1 MQAPLTN
8 RWRIRFFPI
17 DSWLT
22 IDSQE
27 SLQVDLTQLFIND
40 FSLWL
45 KAI

>member
-1 MQAPLTN
+1 
-8 RWRIRFFPI
+8 
-17 DSWLT
+17 LT